1 MEKMRDGDI
10 EYFKKYYRMVPQQ
23 CLVGRDLDR
32 QYCIREPISSAER
45 LAMTLRYLSSGD
57 IMQDIALSFR
67 VGISTAC
74 LAVRVTCRAL
84 WHRLQPI
91 YMPKPDVAAW
101 LRTAEGF
108 GRTWQFPN
116 CIGAVDGK
124 HVHIKRPK
132 NSGTVYFNYKGTYSI
147 VLLAIVDSDYKFV
160 VVDIGAYGKQSD
172 GGVLQQSQFRQRLE
186 QGQLQLPRSLALPN
200 TMQQAPCVL
209 VGDEAFQLRPD
220 FLRPY
225 PGRELEDKKRIFNY
239 RLSRA
244 RRCAENAFG
253 ILVTRWRILERTMG
267 ENPKNA
273 EEVVK
278 ALCVLHNFLMHR
290 SAEGDDAYCG
300 PGYSDSIN
308 GFGLRRETELQDDKA
323 AMIFYMAAIMQL
335 DAGIE
340 AAKAEAD
347 AIKEELLIVNN
358 LMMTIVSFFKRAFR
372 VTPATFC
379 YTVDAVRPLLERQN
393 TNMREAIA
401 LNKRVVIGL
410 YQLCSS
416 AEDRSV
422 AELFAV
428 GCSTVNVAYRELCE
442 AIIHTMEAEWIK
454 MATASSMAE
463 HIHKCTTTLEFPQ
476 AMGSLDGCHFPVS
489 PPKESATD
497 YRNYKE
503 R

>member
-1 MEKMRDGDI
+1 MRDGDI

-23 CLVGRDLDR
+23 FDFILSLVGRDLDR

-57 IMQDIALSFR
+57 LMQDIALSFR
-67 VGISTAC
+67 VGISTAR

-132 NSGTVYFNYKGTYSI
+132 NSGTMYFNYKGTYSI

-172 GGVLQQSQFRQRLE
+172 GGVLQQSQFGQRLE

-200 TMQQAPCVL
+200 TMQQAPCVF

-273 EEVVK
+273 EEIVK

-308 GFGLRRETELQDDKA
+308 GFGLRRSGHWRQQLVQPPLQVARTQARNFAQTARHVREIYADY
-323 AMIFYMAAIMQL
+323 FSST
-335 DAGIE
+335 AGSVSWQ
-340 AAKAEAD
+340 D
-347 AIKEELLIVNN
+347 AIL
-358 LMMTIVSFFKRAFR
+358 
-372 VTPATFC
+372 
-379 YTVDAVRPLLERQN
+379 
-393 TNMREAIA
+393 
-401 LNKRVVIGL
+401 
-410 YQLCSS
+410 
-416 AEDRSV
+416 
-422 AELFAV
+422 
-428 GCSTVNVAYRELCE
+428 
-442 AIIHTMEAEWIK
+442 H
-454 MATASSMAE
+454 
-463 HIHKCTTTLEFPQ
+463 H
-476 AMGSLDGCHFPVS
+476 
-489 PPKESATD
+489 
-497 YRNYKE
+497 
-503 R
+503 